1 MKKFTH
7 VVYVVF
13 QHNIE
18 WSKGDDLVKVMDGFK
33 TFFGLPFIH
42 GTIDVIQIH
51 L

>member
-1 MKKFTH
+1 MKKFAH

-18 WSKGDDLVKVMDGFK
+18 WSKGDDLVKVMDDILQF
-33 TFFGLPFIH
+33 TFIH